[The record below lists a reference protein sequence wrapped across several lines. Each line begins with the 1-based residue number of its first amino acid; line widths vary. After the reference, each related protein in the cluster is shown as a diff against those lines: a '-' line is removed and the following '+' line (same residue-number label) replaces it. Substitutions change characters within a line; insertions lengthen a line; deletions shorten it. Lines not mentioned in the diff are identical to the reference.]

1 MSRKVS
7 QNLRKRPELK
17 LIAQQVK
24 FDQLWNQN
32 IHINGF
38 QVIAATVIL
47 YALQVTAAW
56 IHRLEVRP
64 IKMVIATLSLV
75 CAETRH
81 IYYLQEIDSSSSSR
95 FWLQNR
101 HGWDLRGG
109 GEGAWPANETV
120 LHRSFVSGADAPDD
134 PRDETT

>member
-38 QVIAATVIL
+38 QVIAATVTL

-81 IYYLQEIDSSSSSR
+81 IYKRSTHHHHLASGYRIDMDGTSVVEEKEPGQQMRQCFIDRSSAAQMH
-95 FWLQNR
+95 LTIPEMKQ
-101 HGWDLRGG
+101 HD
-109 GEGAWPANETV
+109 
-120 LHRSFVSGADAPDD
+120 
-134 PRDETT
+134 